1 MKLKTPLI
9 VGLAIL
15 CFSTTQVFATSFY
28 KPSPSQ
34 AYNTSYWTNNDGG
47 IFNVPPEEYNPT
59 YHGYGSSGQV
69 VYNKI
74 DLQTG
79 AAMEIAGDTA
89 LHDNRGNKIGTARP
103 SKIGYYDGQRD
114 GGIIAGAVTKLKI
127 GGTTTEVAYVWSV
140 NIKEGGRKSGWVDI
154 NKLTPTADIRA
165 ILVQTA
171 HNQTNL
177 ILSNLQQGQYTA
189 KTVQAAYLP
198 SEAAE
203 WYLTAG
209 RDASKAAGKA
219 KYYFTRDNL
228 ISGIKNIPETGR
240 QRYGVAH
247 DVAPTGATFYMDK
260 RVPQVSLD
268 IFPPSST
275 TPSGHK
281 LKLVWGYFNNNASRK
296 VFSWVNADALR

>member
-1 MKLKTPLI
+1 MKLKTSLVI
-9 VGLAIL
+9 GLAIA
-15 CFSTTQVFATSFY
+15 CFSTTQAFATSVY
-28 KPSPSQ
+28 KPSPSV
-34 AYNTSYWTNNDGG
+34 AYDTGYWTNNDGG

-74 DLQTG
+74 DLQNG
-79 AAMEIAGDTA
+79 APMYIADNAA
-89 LHDNRGNKIGTARP
+89 LYDNRGNKIGTARS
-103 SKIGYYDGQRD
+103 SKIGYHDGTRD
-114 GGIIAGAVTKLKI
+114 GGIIAGAITRLRI
-127 GGTTTEVAYVWSV
+127 DGGTKEVAYAWSV
-140 NIKEGGRKSGWVDI
+140 NIKEGGRKSGWVEI
-154 NKLTPTADIRA
+154 NNLTPTAKIRQ

-171 HNQTNL
+171 HDQTNIMIRNMQL
-177 ILSNLQQGQYTA
+177 GQYSA
-189 KTVQAAYLP
+189 KTVKAAYLP
-198 SEAAE
+198 SQAAE

-219 KYYFTRDNL
+219 KYYFTRDGL

-247 DVAPTGATFYMDK
+247 DVAPIGATFYMDK
-260 RVPQVSLD
+260 RVPPVSLD

-281 LKLVWGYFNNNASRK
+281 LKLVWGYFSNNASRK

>member
-9 VGLAIL
+9 IGLAIA
-15 CFSTTQVFATSFY
+15 CFSTTQAFASSIY
-28 KPSPSQ
+28 KNTASQ
-34 AYNTSYWTNNDGG
+34 TYNTSYWTSNDGG

-59 YHGYGSSGQV
+59 FHGYGSRGQV

-79 AAMEIAGDTA
+79 APMYIANNAA
-89 LHDNRGNKIGTARP
+89 LYDNQGNQIGTARD
-103 SKIGYYDGQRD
+103 SKIGYHDGTRD
-114 GGIIAGAVTKLKI
+114 GGIIAGAVTRLRI
-127 GGTTTEVAYVWSV
+127 NGRSTEVAYAWSV

-154 NKLTPTADIRA
+154 NKLSPTAAIRA

-171 HNQTNL
+171 HNQTNIML
-177 ILSNLQQGQYTA
+177 KDMQQGQYSA

-198 SEAAE
+198 SQAAE

-219 KYYFTRDNL
+219 KYYFTRNGL

-247 DVAPTGATFYMDK
+247 DVAPIGASFYMDK

-268 IFPPSST
+268 IFPPSSR

-281 LKLVWGYFNNNASRK
+281 LNLVWGYFKNNTGRK
-296 VFSWVNADALR
+296 VFSWVNANALR